1 MIDEPGAFASREWLR
16 KLVAGKAVQFETK
29 RQGGA
34 SDRVY
39 GWLYVVPDETN
50 SASGSPIHIA
60 LESVRNGHATPKDN
74 MKRAATN
81 GDSQQTATSDNK
93 DEAANDDENPFA
105 AAYLEAQNSKVG
117 IHGALPVVRTLKA
130 AGDGF
135 DMTTLVQYAQKLGV
149 QGRVA
154 CVLEHVFD
162 GSRFRCQVV
171 DTNLGPD
178 WVNASFTLLL
188 AGITCP
194 RIGKDA
200 TTPSEE
206 FAEEAKAFSEL
217 RLLQRELPITLHGT
231 DKSGVCGVGTIHHP
245 KGNIAVELLKNGLA
259 KMTDWSVRL
268 MNPLDVPALRI
279 AEHTAKVSVKKEILL
294 HEFFHDLILA
304 HSTFC
309 LLTAHQLGCLARLR
323 TTCSIGCFRSYWNCV
338 RSINGRY
345 AGNLT
350 KRRAV

>member
-16 KLVAGKAVQFETK
+16 KMVVGKAVQFETK

-39 GWLYVVPDETN
+39 GWLYVVPDEAN
-50 SASGSPIHIA
+50 PSPPIHVA

-74 MKRAATN
+74 KRSAN
-81 GDSQQTATSDNK
+81 GDSQQPTAGDSK
-93 DEAANDDENPFA
+93 DDAAAGNDDENPFA
-105 AAYLEAQNSKVG
+105 AAFLEAQNAKVG
-117 IHGALPVVRTLKA
+117 IHAASPTVRTLKA
-130 AGDGF
+130 AGDAF
-135 DMTTLVQYAQKLGV
+135 EMMTLVQHAQKLGV
-149 QGRVA
+149 QGRVTV
-154 CVLEHVFD
+154 VLEHVFD

-178 WVNASFTLLL
+178 WMYASFTLLL

-194 RIGKDA
+194 RIGKDSS
-200 TTPSEE
+200 TPSEP
-206 FAEEAKAFSEL
+206 FAEDAKSFSEV

-245 KGNIAVELLKNGLA
+245 RGNIAVELLKSGMA

-279 AEHTAKVSVKKEILL
+279 AEHTAKVSDVQTLDMYCCCGE
-294 HEFFHDLILA
+294 
-304 HSTFC
+304 
-309 LLTAHQLGCLARLR
+309 
-323 TTCSIGCFRSYWNCV
+323 RS
-338 RSINGRY
+338 S
-345 AGNLT
+345 
-350 KRRAV
+350 